1 MDFTLEKLDCPLP
14 IVDNSRI
21 LLAHGSGGTHMHK
34 LLDKIILPNL
44 MHNVAYAAHDSA
56 ILNIGDVKLAFTTDS
71 YVVNPIFFP
80 GGNIGS
86 LSVYGTI
93 NDLAMSGAKPLYISV
108 AFILEEG
115 FLVNDLQQ
123 IIQAIKAAAQ
133 VVNVQVV
140 TGDTK
145 VVERGKGHGI
155 YINTAGIGV
164 LEHNYIINPSQVQA
178 GDVVIVSGDI
188 GKHGIAIMAKREGLE
203 FETTIISDSAPVSTI
218 VEKLLTNAIEVHCM
232 RDITRGGLATTLNE
246 IAVSSKMHIKLQE
259 IAIPVQ
265 EEVRNACDL
274 LGLNV
279 LHIACEGRFIAIVAK
294 QDATR
299 AIELMRSCEHGKN
312 AQIIGIIEQDPSFNG
327 VTMTNC
333 LGVSRIVDKL
343 SGEQLPRIC

>member
-1 MDFTLEKLDCPLP
+1 MDFKLEKLTCPIP
-14 IVDNSRI
+14 VEDNSRI

-34 LLDKIILPNL
+34 LLDKIILPHL
-44 MHNVAYAAHDSA
+44 MQNELRAAHDSA
-56 ILNIGDVKLAFTTDS
+56 VLNIGNTKLAFTTDS

-86 LSVYGTI
+86 LSVYGTV

-115 FLVNDLQQ
+115 FALNDLQK
-123 IIQAIKAAAQ
+123 ILQAIRDAANM
-133 VVNVQVV
+133 VNVEVV

-155 YINTAGIGV
+155 YINTAGIG
-164 LEHNYIINPSQVQA
+164 LIEHNSIICPTQVQV
-178 GDVVIVSGDI
+178 GDAVIVSGDV

-203 FETTIISDSAPVSTI
+203 FETTVESDSAPVSSI
-218 VEKLLTNAIEVHCM
+218 VEQLLANAIEIHCL

-246 IAVSSKMHIKLQE
+246 IAIGSKTHIKLQE

-274 LGLNV
+274 LGLDV
-279 LHIACEGRFIAIVAK
+279 LHIACEGRFVAFVAEK
-294 QDATR
+294 DASR
-299 AIELMRSCEHGKN
+299 ALEIMRSCVHGH
-312 AQIIGIIEQDPSFNG
+312 ASQIIGVIAQDPSFQG

-343 SGEQLPRIC
+343 NGEQLPRIC